1 MKYLYFT
8 RSNGDID
15 CLPEKS
21 VIRYKLTT
29 VAKRKTFIGDS
40 GAVNFSFQE
49 QVIKAVWDGS
59 KYVSDTAK
67 IKEEQEV
74 KDKAD
79 LKLSGIEFEGVMC
92 SAKSKDMWGLSAI
105 DNFIRSGNSVSFR
118 FENGNSLALT
128 PKNLDAF
135 QSVWVP
141 FRASFFPLAES

>member
-1 MKYLYFT
+1 MIDAIQKEYGFKQGLDI
-8 RSNGDID
+8 RGDKI
-15 CLPEKS
+15 EKWP
-21 VIRYKLTT
+21 YD
-29 VAKRKTFIGDS
+29 VAKPT
-40 GAVNFSFQE
+40 A
-49 QVIKAVWDGS
+49 
-59 KYVSDTAK
+59 AK
-67 IKEEQEV
+67 IKLLKAEGVKLQEAE

-128 PKNLDAF
+128 PANLDAF

-141 FRASFFPLAES
+141 FRASFFPLAKP